1 MSGRYSTEVF
11 AESWWLI
18 LGDKKNPFPLYST
31 GHIKYGK
38 SPTNFHA
45 TQSSHAHWLLMKV
58 QLLSSQESAVICFG
72 AEIPSVA
79 SVILLHISD
88 PEESWNWAVIF
99 LFTTSQKKLQ
109 VATFLCP
116 IHLETLA
123 SSSLVI
129 WQSQVFLTLFPMD
142 NASEVLLF

>member
-11 AESWWLI
+11 AEPWWLI
-18 LGDKKNPFPLYST
+18 LGDKRVHFHST
-31 GHIKYGK
+31 QLDTLSMANHPQISMQHRAAMLTGYLWRC
-38 SPTNFHA
+38 
-45 TQSSHAHWLLMKV
+45 SSYPPRN
-58 QLLSSQESAVICFG
+58 QLWSILG
-72 AEIPSVA
+72 LKVA
-79 SVILLHISD
+79 SMILLHISD